1 LPNRIIK
8 ESICVSDDINNLS
21 WFAEV
26 LFYRLMVNC
35 DDYGLFDGRP
45 AIVKNKL
52 FPLKENLT
60 ISTVSKAITELA
72 TSGLVMPY
80 TVCGRPYLALP
91 AWTKHQQIRAAR
103 PRYPLPEEAENE
115 QKTVLETTCK
125 QMISDDI
132 NGLQPIANAAYNPN
146 PNPNPNT
153 NKCTSTAGARTRTRA
168 RTVPV
173 PIPKNV
179 EEVAEYCKANSL
191 DIDCQR
197 FFDTYERQYWRLNG
211 PNGSPIHDWRA
222 IAKLWAQEKIDR
234 SNNAGDSEASFDT
247 DEFFARAL
255 AGSYARMY
263 LQENPSLTEHDAF
276 VMALQNMSDVP
287 QSVLDKYCQPQGEKK
302 SNMNDARNSVLDAI
316 DSYTEV
322 PS

>member
-1 LPNRIIK
+1 MPNRILK
-8 ESICVSDDINNLS
+8 DSICVSDDINKLS

-35 DDYGLFDGRP
+35 DDFGLYDGRP
-45 AIVKNKL
+45 AIIKNKL

-60 ISTVSKAITELA
+60 IATVQEAITKLA
-72 TSGLVMPY
+72 SVGLVMPY
-80 TVCGRPYLALP
+80 KVSGRPYLSLP
-91 AWTKHQQIRAAR
+91 TWNKHQQIRAAR
-103 PRYPLPEEAENE
+103 PRYPMPEEGEKSDLQE
-115 QKTVLETTCK
+115 KDITCN
-125 QMISDDI
+125 QMISTDI
-132 NGLQPIANAAYNPN
+132 KCNQPISNAAYNPN

-234 SNNAGDSEASFDT
+234 SNNADDSEASFDP
-247 DEFFARAL
+247 DEFFELAL
-255 AGSYARMY
+255 KASYAS
-263 LQENPSLTEHDAF
+263 LQ
-276 VMALQNMSDVP
+276 
-287 QSVLDKYCQPQGEKK
+287 
-302 SNMNDARNSVLDAI
+302 
-316 DSYTEV
+316 EV